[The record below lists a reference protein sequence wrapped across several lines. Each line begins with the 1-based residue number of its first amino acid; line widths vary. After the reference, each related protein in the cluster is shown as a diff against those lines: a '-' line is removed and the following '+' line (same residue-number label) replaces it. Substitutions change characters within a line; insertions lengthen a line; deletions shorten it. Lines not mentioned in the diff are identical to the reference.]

1 MLKAHRLIDKVKLE
15 HPTEL
20 LDPSSLLN
28 VRDSDDA
35 DDVERDDADSNYNI
49 YDGNFSSDEERE
61 TLENQID

>member
-1 MLKAHRLIDKVKLE
+1 MLKAHHLIDKVKLE
-15 HPTEL
+15 HPTEV

-35 DDVERDDADSNYNI
+35 ERDDADSNYNI